1 MLSMAWADL
10 TIGKKT
16 YRFNG
21 TQGTASADGLFI
33 TEDGVEGWYDT
44 PALKTSVTARGS
56 GDGAHDVPDSD
67 ICYGTRTVTVH
78 AAAVGAQ
85 REQTVVNLMQASLAA
100 HNTVTFRMVDGGQD
114 AQVSGHV
121 SMSVEKWHERY
132 TLFTLNIVCARPER
146 LSANILRFQLFPAS
160 TGDNGLRYGD
170 NKLGLQY
177 PLTYGTA
184 ATDARNV
191 GTIVNNGTSRA
202 YPVFAVNGVFSSVQL
217 MFPGTDLSL
226 DYAQPVGATPLVLD
240 CRSRTATMGGL
251 DVSRNLRSRGF
262 PTVEPDGSLS
272 VNLQSAGTGWI
283 TVESHDTY
291 M

>member
-1 MLSMAWADL
+1 MLSTAYAVL
-10 TIGKKT
+10 TINGRE

-21 TQGTASADGLFI
+21 TMGTASQDGLFI

-56 GDGAHDVPDSD
+56 GDGAHDVPESD

-78 AAAVGAQ
+78 AAAVGGH
-85 REQTVVNLMQASLAA
+85 RNQTIANLLQASLAA
-100 HNTVTFRMVDGGQD
+100 HNQVVFRMVDGGQD
-114 AQVSGHV
+114 AQVRGHV

-132 TLFTLNIVCARPER
+132 TMFTLNIVCPRPER
-146 LSANILRFQLFPAS
+146 LSSSPQCFQLFPTS

-170 NKLGLQY
+170 GGLGLLY
-177 PLTYGTA
+177 PLTYGVTA
-184 ATDARNV
+184 VDARNV
-191 GTIVNNGTSRA
+191 GTIRNSGTSRA
-202 YPVFAVNGVFSSVQL
+202 YPVFTVNGGFSSVQL
-217 MFPGTDLSL
+217 MFPGTTLSL

-262 PTVEPDGSLS
+262 PTVPAGGSLS
-272 VNLQSAGTGWI
+272 VNLQSAGTGWV